1 MSEEL
6 KNRRNNLFNAI
17 EDNSLVLIY
26 SGVSKIRSEDSLYP
40 FHANRHFFY
49 LTGIDQE
56 NSVLMMIKT
65 QGERKVFLFID
76 EYNELK
82 ERWTGKRLRF
92 DVAGRMSDIENVY
105 TNNNLESMIDMALA
119 NDKAMYGHIDN
130 FYLDLS
136 DEIKVAT
143 NKSTQMLKN
152 EFEAR
157 YVGLKVENVYPII
170 TSLRMVKSK
179 EEVDNIVE
187 AINIT
192 NTGINDLLLQLRFGM
207 YEYEL
212 SYRFEYYGRTHGRRE
227 LAFETICAAGRD
239 ATIMHH
245 PISQQTTSVKD
256 GDLVLFDLGY
266 QYNGY
271 SADISRTYPVNGVF
285 SEKQRKVYQSVLN
298 CNKAVIAYAK
308 PGLLISDL
316 QDYAKKVLKE
326 ECVKNGLLKQE
337 DDIVKYYIHNVSHHL
352 GLDTHDASDRTK
364 PLAPGNVITVEPG
377 LYFVD
382 EGIGVRIEDDVLI
395 TEEGATCLSKG
406 IVKEIAEIEKL
417 FKTKRSGI

>member
-6 KNRRNNLFNAI
+6 KRRRLNVFNAI

-26 SGVSKIRSEDSLYP
+26 SGVSKIRSEDSYFP
-40 FHANRHFFY
+40 FQSNRHFFY
-49 LTGIDQE
+49 LTGINQE
-56 NSVLMMIKT
+56 NSVLMMVKT
-65 QGERKVFLFID
+65 QGERKVFLFMD

-82 ERWTGKRLRF
+82 ERWTGKRLNF
-92 DVAGRMSDIENVY
+92 DAAGRISDIENVY

-119 NDKAMYGHIDN
+119 KDKAMYGHIDN
-130 FYLDLS
+130 LYLDLS
-136 DEIKVAT
+136 DEIKVGT
-143 NKSTQMLKN
+143 NKSTQTLKQ

-157 YVGLKVENVYPII
+157 YVGLNILNIYPIV

-192 NTGINDLLLQLRFGM
+192 NTGINDLLLQLHFGI

-245 PISQQTTSVKD
+245 PISQQVTAVKD

-285 SEKQRKVYQSVLN
+285 TDHQRKVYQSVLN
-298 CNKAVIAYAK
+298 CNKAVIEYAK

-316 QDYAKKVLKE
+316 QEYAKKVLKD
-326 ECVKNGLLKQE
+326 ECVKCGLLRPE

-352 GLDTHDASDRTK
+352 GLDTHDASDRSK
-364 PLAPGNVITVEPG
+364 PLEPGNVITVEPG

-382 EGIGVRIEDDVLI
+382 DGIGVRIEDDVLI
-395 TEEGATCLSKG
+395 TEDGAICLSKG
-406 IVKEIAEIEKL
+406 IKKEIAEIEKL
-417 FKTKRSGI
+417 FKTKRSNI

>member
-1 MSEEL
+1 MSDEL
-6 KNRRNNLFNAI
+6 KRRRNNVFNAI

-26 SGVSKIRSEDSLYP
+26 SGVGKIRSEDAFYP
-40 FHANRHFFY
+40 FQSNRHFFY

-65 QGERKVFLFID
+65 QGERKVFLFMD
-76 EYNELK
+76 EFNELK
-82 ERWTGKRLRF
+82 ERWTGKRLSF
-92 DVAGRMSDIENVY
+92 EAAGRISDIANVY
-105 TNNNLESMIDMALA
+105 ANNNLESMIDMALDK
-119 NDKAMYGHIDN
+119 DKAMYGHIN
-130 FYLDLS
+130 NLYLDLS
-136 DEIKVAT
+136 DEIKVGT
-143 NKSTQMLKN
+143 NRSTQVLKN

-157 YVGLKVENVYPII
+157 YVGLNVKNIYSII

-179 EEVDNIVE
+179 EEVDNIIE

-192 NTGINDLLLQLRFGM
+192 NTGINDLLLQLRFGI

-212 SYRFEYYGRTHGRRE
+212 SYRFEYFGRTHGRRE

-239 ATIMHH
+239 ATVMHH
-245 PISQQTTSVKD
+245 PVSQQTTSLKD

-285 SEKQRKVYQSVLN
+285 SEQQRKVYQAVLN

-316 QDYAKKVLKE
+316 QDYAKQILKE
-326 ECVKNGLLKQE
+326 ECVKSGLLKPE

-352 GLDTHDASDRTK
+352 GLDTHDASDRSK
-364 PLAPGNVITVEPG
+364 PLEPGNVITVEPG

-382 EGIGVRIEDDVLI
+382 DGIGVRIEDDILI

-406 IVKEIAEIEKL
+406 IKKEIAEIEKL
-417 FKTKRSGI
+417 FKTKRSNL

>member
-1 MSEEL
+1 MSDEL

-26 SGVSKIRSEDSLYP
+26 SGVSKIKSEDSYHP
-40 FHANRHFFY
+40 FSSNRHFFY

-65 QGERKVFLFID
+65 QGERKTYLFID

-105 TNNNLESMIDMALA
+105 TNSNLESMLDMAL
-119 NDKAMYGHIDN
+119 DSSKAMYGHIDN
-130 FYLDLS
+130 LYLDLS

-143 NKSTQMLKN
+143 NKSTQVLKS

-157 YVGLKVENVYPII
+157 YVGLNVLNVYPII
-170 TSLRMVKSK
+170 TSLRMIKSQ
-179 EEVDNIVE
+179 EEVNNIVE

-212 SYRFEYYGRTHGRRE
+212 SYRFEYYGKTHGRRE
-227 LAFETICAAGRD
+227 LAFETICATGRD

-245 PISQQTTSVKD
+245 PISQQTTSIKD
-256 GDLVLFDLGY
+256 GDLILFDLGY

-285 SEKQRKVYQSVLN
+285 TDQQKKVYQAVLN

-316 QDYAKKVLKE
+316 QDYAKKILKE
-326 ECVKNGLLKQE
+326 ECVKYGLLKPE

-352 GLDTHDASDRTK
+352 GLDTHDASDRSK
-364 PLAPGNVITVEPG
+364 PLAPGMVITVEPG

-395 TEEGATCLSKG
+395 TEEGATNLSKG